1 MCELLGFVVFS
12 IPQKI
17 TPILSPRPQ
26 TKYPTGIP
34 GMAWSC
40 PACAFVNNSSAVCGI
55 CDTARSGDATLSEA
69 NRSLETIII
78 LSDDDDLPAEAVPV
92 TKSRKKRRK
101 YTIPIKPK
109 RTERSPHRAN
119 EVAAASPPT
128 SRNPE
133 PRAVVHH
140 PLLHDVGIL
149 GCLSRLLDLW
159 SLGRLA
165 CAARMESFSD
175 KSMGRAPD
183 AFTTIEENQALHLN
197 QQVLLPLRAASN
209 LSQFSGFKP
218 WTAKVSDMLDR
229 GSFIFETS
237 GVKWVLPIKSGLLR
251 IETESDED
259 FANSLLRSLQSQGK
273 ARCRMSSIWLGAGA
287 SWVLLHMVLQQLMA
301 GEKLSKSCR
310 ENAAKAVLL
319 LCSKGHMKMGKDE
332 LLDEFD
338 NGKLM
343 LSQYI
348 PQVLKML
355 HGTFR
360 TNREIRYIRKVVCKE
375 IFGSVSVIVC
385 KPQKLET
392 VDVLWTRISSNG

>member
-1 MCELLGFVVFS
+1 M
-12 IPQKI
+12 
-17 TPILSPRPQ
+17 
-26 TKYPTGIP
+26 
-34 GMAWSC
+34 
-40 PACAFVNNSSAVCGI
+40 VCGI
-55 CDTARSGDATLSEA
+55 CDTARSSDAQPSEA
-69 NRSLETIII
+69 NQSLETIII
-78 LSDDDDLPAEAVPV
+78 LSDDDDLSAEAVPV
-92 TKSRKKRRK
+92 PKSRKKRRK

-109 RTERSPHRAN
+109 RTERSHHRTS

-128 SRNPE
+128 SRNLE
-133 PRAVVHH
+133 PRAVHHH

-165 CAARMESFSD
+165 CTARLQAFSG
-175 KSMGRAPD
+175 KSMGRGPD
-183 AFTTIEENQALHLN
+183 AFTTIEENQAVHLN
-197 QQVLLPLRAASN
+197 QQAVQPLRAASS

-229 GSFIFETS
+229 GTFIFETE

-273 ARCRMSSIWLGAGA
+273 ARCRIPSIWLGAGA
-287 SWVLLHMVLQQLMA
+287 SWVLLHMALQQLMA

-310 ENAAKAVLL
+310 EDAAKAVLL
-319 LCSKGHMKMGKDE
+319 LCSKGHMMMGKDE
-332 LLDEFD
+332 LLDELD
-338 NGKLM
+338 NAKLM
-343 LSQYI
+343 YQYI

-385 KPQKLET
+385 APQKLET
-392 VDVLWTRISSNG
+392 VDALWSRISSNG